1 VGTLTFI
8 VSSLRKLFLLLC
20 VLFPKVLLSKA
31 YNHSSL
37 NNTNQ
42 KEKKQSNKKLL
53 SNLCPLSKTSTFI
66 YFFSWLSPSGPV
78 ELSLLQK
85 HAIHTCHGAWSPS
98 SGEAGACRDLSRDA
112 PDPHGE
118 DQGGRRYLPTRDN
131 ADTNKPGILTANTFS
146 RYNVSILISY
156 LQTGLPYWHFHLIK
170 GSNFF
175 IFALLERL

>member
-1 VGTLTFI
+1 MYYFLKYCFQKPIIIQALTTQTK
-8 VSSLRKLFLLLC
+8 RK
-20 VLFPKVLLSKA
+20 
-31 YNHSSL
+31 
-37 NNTNQ
+37 
-42 KEKKQSNKKLL
+42 KKQSNKKLL

-66 YFFSWLSPSGPV
+66 YFFSWLSPSGPA
-78 ELSLLQK
+78 ELSPLQK
-85 HAIHTCHGAWSPS
+85 HAIHACHGAWSPG